1 MDRSDII
8 ELIPTLSAL
17 DEYGVKRTVEGE
29 PRVVMCQV
37 RGITRNEFFE
47 AGRNGLNPEFQFDVF
62 GGDYEGERLVRYKD
76 KQYAVYRTYFG
87 RTDTVELYCERKGG
101 TNGT

>member
-8 ELIPTLSAL
+8 ELIPTATAP
-17 DEYGVKRTVEGE
+17 DEYGVVRTVEGE
-29 PRVVMCQV
+29 PRTVMCQV
-37 RGITRNEFFE
+37 RSITRTEFFE

-62 GGDYEGERLVRYKD
+62 SGDYEGERLVRYKD